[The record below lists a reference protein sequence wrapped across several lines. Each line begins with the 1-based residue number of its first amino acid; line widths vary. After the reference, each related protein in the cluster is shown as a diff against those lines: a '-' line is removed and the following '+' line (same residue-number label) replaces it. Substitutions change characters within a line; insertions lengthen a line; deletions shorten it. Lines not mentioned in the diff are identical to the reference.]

1 MCLSKVYEVLDGN
14 ENLISDYVSGLSV
27 ESGYI
32 IVTDIMG
39 EEKKI
44 SGAIKSIDLVKNVI
58 IVSPVN

>member
-1 MCLSKVYEVLDGN
+1 MLDGN

>member
-1 MCLSKVYEVLDGN
+1 MCLSKVYEVIDGN
-14 ENLISDYVSGLSV
+14 ENLISDYVSGLSI

-44 SGAIKSIDLVKNVI
+44 SGAIKSIDLVKNI
-58 IVSPVN
+58 IMVSPII